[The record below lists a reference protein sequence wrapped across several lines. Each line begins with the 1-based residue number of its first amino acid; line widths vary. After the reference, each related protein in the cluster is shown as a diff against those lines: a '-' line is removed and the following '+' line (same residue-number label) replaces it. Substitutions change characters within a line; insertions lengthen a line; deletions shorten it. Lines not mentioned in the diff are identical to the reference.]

1 MKNDEMCGFW
11 KFNFKMYDTNFTTVI
26 LNIKKWIVCKTMKCA
41 DFWRQISKYKEINCV
56 KNDEMCGFLKLNF
69 KILDKN
75 FTIVILY
82 LKKWLV
88 WQTMKCADF

>member
-1 MKNDEMCGFW
+1 MCGFL
-11 KFNFKMYDTNFTTVI
+11 KANFKILDKNFTIVI
-26 LNIKKWIVCKTMKCA
+26 FI
-41 DFWRQISKYKEINCV
+41 YKEINCV

-82 LKKWLV
+82 VKK
-88 WQTMKCADF
+88 